1 MIPLQFALR
10 RRMMMA
16 GGGGAPISDLPL
28 GTLIN
33 IGMDGGAGT
42 PTYEIADKDNLV
54 SGGVVLVRKNIYSN
68 SAFGSTDNY
77 PNGTLDNLI
86 KTIIYNN
93 MPQKLRDKMMD
104 VTFKLRLVSGL
115 EDITRKMFALTRTMV
130 GLGNN
135 GGVAE
140 GKALQL
146 YTSDASR
153 VKTFN
158 GSASNWRLSSLHNAD
173 GGVWVVLTNGSAT
186 NYSSSSSYGVVPAFV
201 IPSKTPY
208 DPTPNTDGSYNL
220 FQNMFI
226 SSLPLG
232 TLIRIAD
239 SDGGAGT
246 PNYEIADKDN
256 LVSGGVV
263 LVRKNVYS
271 ESQFGSTTAYTN
283 GTLDNLIKTTIYNE
297 MSKKLQD
304 KMMDV
309 TFNLYGSGDITR
321 KMFALTYTMA
331 GFGNNEGVAEGKALQ
346 LYTSDASRVK
356 TFNGSEARWWLSSQD
371 AYDNALY
378 VKTDGSA
385 NFNQPS
391 NTYGVVPAFVI
402 PSETLYDAAPNT
414 DGSYN
419 LFQNTPISDLP
430 PIGTPLSDWTWEQI
444 VALSNSG
451 RDPQNYFSVGD
462 EKDLILTTGEVV
474 PVVIGDFYHNT
485 ITGTSTKAPIAFTFK
500 NCLNTKYAMNGSR
513 TNSGGWDGSVMR
525 NTQMPAILNTFPAEL
540 IADGA
545 IKYVD
550 VLASAGGKSTSLVT
564 SSDRLRLHS
573 IVELGLN
580 SANDVS
586 GEGTKYAYYTSG
598 NQVKT
603 INGEASIYWTRSPS
617 TYLGSYFCDVST
629 SGSPSHFFANAP
641 YGVACGFDI

>member
-16 GGGGAPISDLPL
+16 GGGGGAPISDLPL
-28 GTLIN
+28 GALIN
-33 IGMDGGAGT
+33 VGTDGGAGASN
-42 PTYEIADKDNLV
+42 YEIADKDNLV

-68 SAFGSTDNY
+68 SRFGSNSNY
-77 PNGTLDNLI
+77 SDSRLDNLI
-86 KTIIYNN
+86 KTTIYNE
-93 MPQKLRDKMMD
+93 MPQQLRDKMMD
-104 VTFKLRLVSGL
+104 VTFNLSGSGN
-115 EDITRKMFALTRTMV
+115 ITRKMFVLTRTMV
-130 GLGNN
+130 GFGDNN
-135 GGVAE
+135 GVAE

-146 YTSDASR
+146 YTSNASR
-153 VKTFN
+153 IKTFN
-158 GSASNWRLSSLHNAD
+158 GSAAGWWLSSRYLYGNV
-173 GGVWVVLTNGSAT
+173 GRVNVSGSADQ
-186 NYSSSSSYGVVPAFV
+186 NYYSDTDGVVPAF
-201 IPSKTPY
+201 
-208 DPTPNTDGSYNL
+208 
-220 FQNMFI
+220 
-226 SSLPLG
+226 
-232 TLIRIAD
+232 A
-239 SDGGAGT
+239 
-246 PNYEIADKDN
+246 
-256 LVSGGVV
+256 
-263 LVRKNVYS
+263 
-271 ESQFGSTTAYTN
+271 
-283 GTLDNLIKTTIYNE
+283 
-297 MSKKLQD
+297 
-304 KMMDV
+304 
-309 TFNLYGSGDITR
+309 
-321 KMFALTYTMA
+321 
-331 GFGNNEGVAEGKALQ
+331 
-346 LYTSDASRVK
+346 
-356 TFNGSEARWWLSSQD
+356 
-371 AYDNALY
+371 
-378 VKTDGSA
+378 
-385 NFNQPS
+385 
-391 NTYGVVPAFVI
+391 I
-402 PSETLYDAAPNT
+402 PSETLYNATPNT

-419 LFQNTPISDLP
+419 LFQNTPISDFP

-444 VALSNSG
+444 IALSNSG
-451 RDPQNYFSVGD
+451 IDPQNYFSVGD

-573 IVELGLN
+573 IAELGLD

-598 NQVKT
+598 NKVKT

-617 TYLGSYFCDVST
+617 TYLSTYFCDVST

>member
-1 MIPLQFALR
+1 MGSTGSGERMIPMQFALR
-10 RRMMMA
+10 RRMMVNVSK
-16 GGGGAPISDLPL
+16 GAPIS
-28 GTLIN
+28 
-33 IGMDGGAGT
+33 
-42 PTYEIADKDNLV
+42 E
-54 SGGVVLVRKNIYSN
+54 
-68 SAFGSTDNY
+68 
-77 PNGTLDNLI
+77 
-86 KTIIYNN
+86 
-93 MPQKLRDKMMD
+93 
-104 VTFKLRLVSGL
+104 
-115 EDITRKMFALTRTMV
+115 
-130 GLGNN
+130 
-135 GGVAE
+135 
-140 GKALQL
+140 
-146 YTSDASR
+146 
-153 VKTFN
+153 
-158 GSASNWRLSSLHNAD
+158 
-173 GGVWVVLTNGSAT
+173 
-186 NYSSSSSYGVVPAFV
+186 
-201 IPSKTPY
+201 
-208 DPTPNTDGSYNL
+208 
-220 FQNMFI
+220 
-226 SSLPLG
+226 LPLG

-239 SDGGAGT
+239 SDGGNGAA
-246 PNYEIADKDN
+246 NYEIADINN
-256 LVSGGVV
+256 LVPGGVV
-263 LVRKNVYS
+263 LVRKNIYS
-271 ESQFGSTTAYTN
+271 ESEFGSNTNYPN

-297 MSKKLQD
+297 MPQKLRD

-309 TFNLYGSGDITR
+309 TFTLSGSGDITR

-331 GFGNNEGVAEGKALQ
+331 GFGNNSGVAEGKALQ
-346 LYTSDASRVK
+346 LYTSKVSRVK
-356 TFNGSEARWWLSSQD
+356 TLDGSADYWWLSSRSR
-371 AYDNALY
+371 YDGAWI
-378 VKTDGSA
+378 VDTDGFAGDGFS
-385 NFNQPS
+385 PS
-391 NTYGVVPAFVI
+391 YAFGVVPAFAI
-402 PSETLYDAAPNT
+402 PSDTPYDPTPNP

-419 LFQNTPISDLP
+419 LFQNTPISDFP

-525 NTQMPAILNTFPAEL
+525 NTQMPDILNTFPAEL

-573 IVELGLN
+573 IAELGLD

-598 NQVKT
+598 NKVKT

-617 TYLGSYFCDVST
+617 TYLSTYFCDVST

>member
-1 MIPLQFALR
+1 MIPMQFALR

-16 GGGGAPISDLPL
+16 GGGGAHISD
-28 GTLIN
+28 
-33 IGMDGGAGT
+33 
-42 PTYEIADKDNLV
+42 
-54 SGGVVLVRKNIYSN
+54 
-68 SAFGSTDNY
+68 
-77 PNGTLDNLI
+77 
-86 KTIIYNN
+86 
-93 MPQKLRDKMMD
+93 
-104 VTFKLRLVSGL
+104 
-115 EDITRKMFALTRTMV
+115 
-130 GLGNN
+130 
-135 GGVAE
+135 
-140 GKALQL
+140 
-146 YTSDASR
+146 
-153 VKTFN
+153 
-158 GSASNWRLSSLHNAD
+158 
-173 GGVWVVLTNGSAT
+173 
-186 NYSSSSSYGVVPAFV
+186 
-201 IPSKTPY
+201 
-208 DPTPNTDGSYNL
+208 
-220 FQNMFI
+220 
-226 SSLPLG
+226 LPLG

-263 LVRKNVYS
+263 LVRKNIYS
-271 ESQFGSTTAYTN
+271 TSAFGTN
-283 GTLDNLIKTTIYNE
+283 GMYPNSTLDNLITATIYNE
-297 MSKKLQD
+297 MPKKLRD

-309 TFNLYGSGDITR
+309 SFELAGSGNITR
-321 KMFALTYTMA
+321 KMFVPTKTMA
-331 GFGNNEGVAEGKALQ
+331 GFGLNHLSGENYEEGKMLQ
-346 LYTSDASRVK
+346 LYGSTANTRK
-356 TFNGSEARWWLSSQD
+356 TFNGILSEWWLSSGGAKNFVWTELD
-371 AYDNALY
+371 YAFRTSSDISENYHEYDY
-378 VKTDGSA
+378 
-385 NFNQPS
+385 PS
-391 NTYGVVPAFVI
+391 HVFGVVPAFAI
-402 PSETLYDAAPNT
+402 PSDTTYDPTPNT

-419 LFQNTPISDLP
+419 LFQNAPISDFP

-525 NTQMPAILNTFPAEL
+525 NTQMPDILNTFPAEL

-573 IVELGLN
+573 IAELGLD

-598 NQVKT
+598 NKVKT

-617 TYLGSYFCDVST
+617 TYLSTYFCDVST

>member
-1 MIPLQFALR
+1 MIPIQYALR
-10 RRMMMA
+10 RRMMRA
-16 GGGGAPISDLPL
+16 GGGAPISELPL

-33 IGMDGGAGT
+33 VGT
-42 PTYEIADKDNLV
+42 
-54 SGGVVLVRKNIYSN
+54 
-68 SAFGSTDNY
+68 
-77 PNGTLDNLI
+77 
-86 KTIIYNN
+86 
-93 MPQKLRDKMMD
+93 
-104 VTFKLRLVSGL
+104 
-115 EDITRKMFALTRTMV
+115 
-130 GLGNN
+130 
-135 GGVAE
+135 
-140 GKALQL
+140 
-146 YTSDASR
+146 
-153 VKTFN
+153 
-158 GSASNWRLSSLHNAD
+158 
-173 GGVWVVLTNGSAT
+173 
-186 NYSSSSSYGVVPAFV
+186 
-201 IPSKTPY
+201 
-208 DPTPNTDGSYNL
+208 
-220 FQNMFI
+220 
-226 SSLPLG
+226 
-232 TLIRIAD
+232 
-239 SDGGAGT
+239 DGGAGT

-256 LVSGGVV
+256 LVPGGVV
-263 LVRKNVYS
+263 LVRKNVHS
-271 ESQFGSTTAYTN
+271 ESTFGSTVSYPN
-283 GTLDNLIKTTIYNE
+283 SNLDNLITTTIYNQ
-297 MSKKLQD
+297 MPSKLRD
-304 KMMDV
+304 IMMDV
-309 TFNLYGSGDITR
+309 SFPLYSYLLSDSENIIR
-321 KMFALTYTMA
+321 KMFTLTYIMV
-331 GFGNNEGVAEGKALQ
+331 GFYATHGVEEGKKLQ
-346 LYTSDASRVK
+346 LYTSEASRTK
-356 TFNGSEARWWLSSQD
+356 TFKGNMSTWWLSSQD
-371 AYDNALY
+371 SKYDVMY
-378 VKTDGSA
+378 VTGHGGSVEVS
-385 NFNQPS
+385 PS
-391 NTYGVVPAFVI
+391 SICGVVPAFAI
-402 PSETLYDAAPNT
+402 PSDTPYDPTPNP

-419 LFQNTPISDLP
+419 LVEITPIPDFP

-573 IVELGLN
+573 IAELGLD

-598 NQVKT
+598 NKVKT

>member
-1 MIPLQFALR
+1 MIPMQFALR

-16 GGGGAPISDLPL
+16 GGGGAPISELPL

-33 IGMDGGAGT
+33 VGT
-42 PTYEIADKDNLV
+42 
-54 SGGVVLVRKNIYSN
+54 
-68 SAFGSTDNY
+68 
-77 PNGTLDNLI
+77 
-86 KTIIYNN
+86 
-93 MPQKLRDKMMD
+93 
-104 VTFKLRLVSGL
+104 
-115 EDITRKMFALTRTMV
+115 
-130 GLGNN
+130 
-135 GGVAE
+135 
-140 GKALQL
+140 
-146 YTSDASR
+146 
-153 VKTFN
+153 
-158 GSASNWRLSSLHNAD
+158 
-173 GGVWVVLTNGSAT
+173 
-186 NYSSSSSYGVVPAFV
+186 
-201 IPSKTPY
+201 
-208 DPTPNTDGSYNL
+208 
-220 FQNMFI
+220 
-226 SSLPLG
+226 
-232 TLIRIAD
+232 
-239 SDGGAGT
+239 DGGAGT

-263 LVRKNVYS
+263 LVRKNIYS
-271 ESQFGSTTAYTN
+271 KSQFNSDTHYPN

-297 MSKKLQD
+297 MPQQLRD
-304 KMMDV
+304 KMMNV
-309 TFNLYGSGDITR
+309 TFALKGSNSITR

-331 GFGNNEGVAEGKALQ
+331 GFGNNGRVAEGKALQ
-346 LYTSDASRVK
+346 LYTSEASRIK
-356 TFNGSEARWWLSSQD
+356 TLNGSAIIWWLSSES
-371 AYDNALY
+371 AYDY
-378 VKTDGSA
+378 GFVWDVDTYGFSYEDE
-385 NFNQPS
+385 PS
-391 NTYGVVPAFVI
+391 SMQGVVPAFVI
-402 PSETLYDAAPNT
+402 PSETPYNATPNT

-419 LFQNTPISDLP
+419 LFQNTPISDFP

-573 IVELGLN
+573 IAELGLD

-598 NQVKT
+598 NKVKT

-617 TYLGSYFCDVST
+617 TYLSTYFCDVST

>member
-1 MIPLQFALR
+1 MAL
-10 RRMMMA
+10 
-16 GGGGAPISDLPL
+16 ISSKPL
-28 GTLIN
+28 GTLIRVADS
-33 IGMDGGAGT
+33 DGGEGAAN
-42 PTYEIADKDNLV
+42 YEIADINNLV
-54 SGGVVLVRKNIYSN
+54 PGGVVLVRKNIYSE
-68 SAFGSTDNY
+68 SEFGSNTNY
-77 PNGTLDNLI
+77 P
-86 KTIIYNN
+86 
-93 MPQKLRDKMMD
+93 
-104 VTFKLRLVSGL
+104 
-115 EDITRKMFALTRTMV
+115 
-130 GLGNN
+130 
-135 GGVAE
+135 
-140 GKALQL
+140 
-146 YTSDASR
+146 
-153 VKTFN
+153 
-158 GSASNWRLSSLHNAD
+158 
-173 GGVWVVLTNGSAT
+173 
-186 NYSSSSSYGVVPAFV
+186 
-201 IPSKTPY
+201 
-208 DPTPNTDGSYNL
+208 
-220 FQNMFI
+220 
-226 SSLPLG
+226 
-232 TLIRIAD
+232 
-239 SDGGAGT
+239 
-246 PNYEIADKDN
+246 
-256 LVSGGVV
+256 
-263 LVRKNVYS
+263 
-271 ESQFGSTTAYTN
+271 N

-297 MSKKLQD
+297 MPQKLRD

-309 TFNLYGSGDITR
+309 TFTLSGSGDITR

-331 GFGNNEGVAEGKALQ
+331 GFGNNSGVAEGKALQ
-346 LYTSDASRVK
+346 LYTSNVSRVK
-356 TFNGSEARWWLSSQD
+356 TLDGSADYWWLSSRSS
-371 AYDNALY
+371 YDGAWL
-378 VKTDGSA
+378 VDTDGSA
-385 NFNQPS
+385 GYGFSPS
-391 NTYGVVPAFVI
+391 IPFGVVPAFAI
-402 PSETLYDAAPNT
+402 PSETPYNATPNT

-419 LFQNTPISDLP
+419 LFQNTPISDFP

-573 IVELGLN
+573 IAELGLD

-598 NQVKT
+598 NKVKT

-617 TYLGSYFCDVST
+617 TYLSTYFCDVST

>member
-28 GTLIN
+28 GTLIR
-33 IGMDGGAGT
+33 ILYSDGGNGAAN
-42 PTYEIADKDNLV
+42 YEIADINNLV
-54 SGGVVLVRKNIYSN
+54 SGGVVLVRKNIYSK
-68 SAFGSTDNY
+68 SAFGSTDRY
-77 PNGTLDNLI
+77 P
-86 KTIIYNN
+86 
-93 MPQKLRDKMMD
+93 
-104 VTFKLRLVSGL
+104 
-115 EDITRKMFALTRTMV
+115 
-130 GLGNN
+130 
-135 GGVAE
+135 
-140 GKALQL
+140 
-146 YTSDASR
+146 
-153 VKTFN
+153 
-158 GSASNWRLSSLHNAD
+158 
-173 GGVWVVLTNGSAT
+173 
-186 NYSSSSSYGVVPAFV
+186 
-201 IPSKTPY
+201 
-208 DPTPNTDGSYNL
+208 
-220 FQNMFI
+220 
-226 SSLPLG
+226 
-232 TLIRIAD
+232 
-239 SDGGAGT
+239 
-246 PNYEIADKDN
+246 
-256 LVSGGVV
+256 
-263 LVRKNVYS
+263 
-271 ESQFGSTTAYTN
+271 N
-283 GTLDNLIKTTIYNE
+283 GTLDNLIKTTIYNK
-297 MSKKLQD
+297 MPQQLRD

-309 TFNLYGSGDITR
+309 SFKLLGSDDITR

-331 GFGNNEGVAEGKALQ
+331 GFGNNGGDFGDHSLVAEGKALQ
-346 LYTSDASRVK
+346 LYTSHASRVK
-356 TFNGSEARWWLSSQD
+356 TFNGAADYWWLSS
-371 AYDNALY
+371 LSP
-378 VKTDGSA
+378 DGVWVVLAGGSLDSYY
-385 NFNQPS
+385 QS
-391 NTYGVVPAFVI
+391 NLYGVVPAFVI
-402 PSETLYDAAPNT
+402 SSETLYDPTPNT

-451 RDPQNYFSVGD
+451 IDPQNYFSVGD

-485 ITGTSTKAPIAFTFK
+485 ITGTNTKAPIAFTFK

-573 IVELGLN
+573 IAELGLD

-598 NQVKT
+598 NKVKT

-617 TYLGSYFCDVST
+617 TYLSAYFCDVST

>member
-10 RRMMMA
+10 RRMMINA
-16 GGGGAPISDLPL
+16 SKGLPISDLPL
-28 GTLIN
+28 GALIN
-33 IGMDGGAGT
+33 VGT
-42 PTYEIADKDNLV
+42 
-54 SGGVVLVRKNIYSN
+54 
-68 SAFGSTDNY
+68 
-77 PNGTLDNLI
+77 
-86 KTIIYNN
+86 
-93 MPQKLRDKMMD
+93 
-104 VTFKLRLVSGL
+104 
-115 EDITRKMFALTRTMV
+115 
-130 GLGNN
+130 
-135 GGVAE
+135 
-140 GKALQL
+140 
-146 YTSDASR
+146 
-153 VKTFN
+153 
-158 GSASNWRLSSLHNAD
+158 
-173 GGVWVVLTNGSAT
+173 
-186 NYSSSSSYGVVPAFV
+186 
-201 IPSKTPY
+201 
-208 DPTPNTDGSYNL
+208 
-220 FQNMFI
+220 
-226 SSLPLG
+226 
-232 TLIRIAD
+232 
-239 SDGGAGT
+239 DGGAGT

-263 LVRKNVYS
+263 LVRKNVHS
-271 ESQFGSTTAYTN
+271 ESTFGSTVSYPN
-283 GTLDNLIKTTIYNE
+283 SNLDNLITTTIYNQ
-297 MSKKLQD
+297 MPSKLRD
-304 KMMDV
+304 IMMDV
-309 TFNLYGSGDITR
+309 SFPLYSYLLSSSENIIR
-321 KMFALTYTMA
+321 KMFTLTYIMV
-331 GFGNNEGVAEGKALQ
+331 GFYAIHGIEEGKKLQ
-346 LYTSDASRVK
+346 LYTSNTSRTK
-356 TFNGSEARWWLSSQD
+356 TFKGNMSSWWLSSQD
-371 AYDNALY
+371 SKYDVMY
-378 VKTDGSA
+378 VTGHGGSVEVS
-385 NFNQPS
+385 PS
-391 NTYGVVPAFVI
+391 SICGVVPAFVI
-402 PSETLYDAAPNT
+402 PSNTLYSTTPNT

-419 LFQNTPISDLP
+419 LFYNTPISDFP

-451 RDPQNYFSVGD
+451 KDPQNYFSVGD

>member
-1 MIPLQFALR
+1 MNASKGL
-10 RRMMMA
+10 
-16 GGGGAPISDLPL
+16 PISSLPL
-28 GTLIN
+28 GTLIR
-33 IGMDGGAGT
+33 ILYSDGGNGAAN
-42 PTYEIADKDNLV
+42 YEIADINNLV
-54 SGGVVLVRKNIYSN
+54 SGGVVLVRKNIYSK
-68 SAFGSTDNY
+68 SQFGSTTSY
-77 PNGTLDNLI
+77 PNSTLDNLI
-86 KTIIYNN
+86 KTTIYNE
-93 MPQKLRDKMMD
+93 MPQNLRNKMMD
-104 VTFKLRLVSGL
+104 VSFNLSGSG
-115 EDITRKMFALTRTMV
+115 DITRKMFAPTYTMV
-130 GLGNN
+130 GGRNN
-135 GGVAE
+135 NGVAE
-140 GKALQL
+140 GKRLQL
-146 YTSDASR
+146 YTSNASI

-158 GSASNWRLSSLHNAD
+158 GSTAFWWLSSQ
-173 GGVWVVLTNGSAT
+173 
-186 NYSSSSSYGVVPAFV
+186 YSSDYAWFVSPSGTNLNDSPSLSQGVVPAFV
-201 IPSKTPY
+201 IPSETPY

-220 FQNMFI
+220 FQN
-226 SSLPLG
+226 
-232 TLIRIAD
+232 
-239 SDGGAGT
+239 
-246 PNYEIADKDN
+246 
-256 LVSGGVV
+256 
-263 LVRKNVYS
+263 
-271 ESQFGSTTAYTN
+271 
-283 GTLDNLIKTTIYNE
+283 
-297 MSKKLQD
+297 
-304 KMMDV
+304 
-309 TFNLYGSGDITR
+309 
-321 KMFALTYTMA
+321 
-331 GFGNNEGVAEGKALQ
+331 
-346 LYTSDASRVK
+346 
-356 TFNGSEARWWLSSQD
+356 
-371 AYDNALY
+371 
-378 VKTDGSA
+378 
-385 NFNQPS
+385 
-391 NTYGVVPAFVI
+391 
-402 PSETLYDAAPNT
+402 
-414 DGSYN
+414 
-419 LFQNTPISDLP
+419 TPISDFP

-444 VALSNSG
+444 IALSNSG
-451 RDPQNYFSVGD
+451 IDPQNYFSVGD

>member
-1 MIPLQFALR
+1 MIPIQFALR
-10 RRMMMA
+10 RRMMINA
-16 GGGGAPISDLPL
+16 SKGAPISDLPL
-28 GTLIN
+28 GALIN
-33 IGMDGGAGT
+33 VGADGGAGT
-42 PTYEIADKDNLV
+42 PNYEIADKDNLV

-86 KTIIYNN
+86 KTTIYNK

-104 VTFKLRLVSGL
+104 VTFRLLIVPSI
-115 EDITRKMFALTRTMV
+115 EDITRKMFALTRTMA

-146 YTSDASR
+146 YTSNASR

-158 GSASNWRLSSLHNAD
+158 GSASNWRLSSLNIAD
-173 GGVWVVLTNGSAT
+173 GGVWVVLTDGSIT
-186 NYSSSSSYGVVPAFV
+186 DYSSS
-201 IPSKTPY
+201 
-208 DPTPNTDGSYNL
+208 
-220 FQNMFI
+220 
-226 SSLPLG
+226 
-232 TLIRIAD
+232 
-239 SDGGAGT
+239 
-246 PNYEIADKDN
+246 
-256 LVSGGVV
+256 
-263 LVRKNVYS
+263 
-271 ESQFGSTTAYTN
+271 
-283 GTLDNLIKTTIYNE
+283 
-297 MSKKLQD
+297 
-304 KMMDV
+304 
-309 TFNLYGSGDITR
+309 
-321 KMFALTYTMA
+321 
-331 GFGNNEGVAEGKALQ
+331 
-346 LYTSDASRVK
+346 AS
-356 TFNGSEARWWLSSQD
+356 
-371 AYDNALY
+371 
-378 VKTDGSA
+378 
-385 NFNQPS
+385 
-391 NTYGVVPAFVI
+391 YGVVPAFVI
-402 PSETLYDAAPNT
+402 PSETPYNATPNT

-419 LFQNTPISDLP
+419 LFSNTPISDFP

-573 IVELGLN
+573 IAELGLD

-598 NQVKT
+598 NKVKT

-617 TYLGSYFCDVST
+617 TYLSTYFCDVST

>member
-10 RRMMMA
+10 RRMMINA
-16 GGGGAPISDLPL
+16 SKGLP
-28 GTLIN
+28 
-33 IGMDGGAGT
+33 
-42 PTYEIADKDNLV
+42 
-54 SGGVVLVRKNIYSN
+54 
-68 SAFGSTDNY
+68 
-77 PNGTLDNLI
+77 
-86 KTIIYNN
+86 
-93 MPQKLRDKMMD
+93 
-104 VTFKLRLVSGL
+104 
-115 EDITRKMFALTRTMV
+115 
-130 GLGNN
+130 
-135 GGVAE
+135 
-140 GKALQL
+140 
-146 YTSDASR
+146 
-153 VKTFN
+153 
-158 GSASNWRLSSLHNAD
+158 
-173 GGVWVVLTNGSAT
+173 
-186 NYSSSSSYGVVPAFV
+186 
-201 IPSKTPY
+201 
-208 DPTPNTDGSYNL
+208 
-220 FQNMFI
+220 I

-246 PNYEIADKDN
+246 PNYEIADINN
-256 LVSGGVV
+256 LVPGGVV
-263 LVRKNVYS
+263 LVRKNIYS
-271 ESQFGSTTAYTN
+271 TSEFGSNTKYPN

-297 MSKKLQD
+297 MPQKLRD
-304 KMMDV
+304 KMMNV
-309 TFNLYGSGDITR
+309 SFKLYGSGDITR

-331 GFGNNEGVAEGKALQ
+331 GFGNNNGVAEGKALQ
-346 LYTSDASRVK
+346 LYTSNASRIK
-356 TFNGSEARWWLSSQD
+356 TFNGSAAYWWLSSQVFSQFSD
-371 AYDNALY
+371 DCAWS
-378 VKTDGSA
+378 VSMDGSA
-385 NFNQPS
+385 TDYDAPFV
-391 NTYGVVPAFVI
+391 TDGVVPAFVI
-402 PSETLYDAAPNT
+402 PSETPYAPTPNT

-419 LFQNTPISDLP
+419 LFYNTPIYDFP
-430 PIGTPLSDWTWEQI
+430 PIGTPLSDWTWKQI
-444 VALSNSG
+444 VELANSG
-451 RDPQNYFSVGD
+451 ENPQNYFSVGD

-485 ITGTSTKAPIAFTFK
+485 ITGTNTKAPIAFTFK

-573 IVELGLN
+573 IAELGLD

-598 NQVKT
+598 NKVKT

-617 TYLGSYFCDVST
+617 TYLSTYFCDVST